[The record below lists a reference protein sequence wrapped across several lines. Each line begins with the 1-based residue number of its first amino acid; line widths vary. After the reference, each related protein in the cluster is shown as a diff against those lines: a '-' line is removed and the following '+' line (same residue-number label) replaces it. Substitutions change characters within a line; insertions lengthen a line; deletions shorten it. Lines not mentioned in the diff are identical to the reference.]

1 MPDYRGNQ
9 FVSDWLKPDKLN
21 PEWTNAPF
29 NYPRRTVRYTE
40 VGENGEVERVAKE
53 LDRGFVRSLV
63 TETLTSTG
71 QVKSAVKSRFNF
83 QFNPQDIAQEVSM
96 RQDIYLPILQDPS
109 QFSQPMSAVASFNFD
124 ILLDRTM
131 EVANGAGIGGGAID
145 SPEEKRLIPPSDP
158 FGNVTPVVDVRQFGV
173 LSDLQVLYA
182 IIGQGF
188 SNNFIEDQ
196 MEQIR
201 LQAKGDI
208 LSDTSLDDASK
219 SAKLNELATSKFDG
233 QVNIGNSAFLIPM
246 PVRVVFSELFMVDGF
261 ITSTSV
267 RFTKFNTNM
276 VPIQATIGLGMNA
289 LYIGFARQDTFLTV
303 QLKNSFDS
311 QQDQIKALIG
321 AQSELLNAA
330 IQSANTFV
338 FACDKSESWLNGL
351 GTDNDGKIPIKNYVV
366 DDEVRREL
374 KTGFKD
380 AKSQGD
386 SDKILQLFNSGAT
399 MSVSY
404 SWKLKIWGDY
414 STKAAAD
421 VDVKSKSPTKKQC
434 GQYADTKTAS
444 DAKTWEEIRSESY
457 RDSTSGRRNEDEDEI
472 IPIRDS
478 SLYLTGAP
486 DDYDNKYFVI
496 NLSISVT
503 VGSQTMNFETW
514 QSLKGTDKLYYENQ
528 IMWPNPNGMGGRS
541 SSKPYKLPPGETRGQ
556 GRTAFTAGQE

>member
-109 QFSQPMSAVASFNFD
+109 QFAQPMSAVASFNFD

-311 QQDQIKALIG
+311 QQANINSLIG
-321 AQSELLNAA
+321 KREEVLTATTA
-330 IQSANTFV
+330 SANYFV
-338 FACDKSESWLNGL
+338 FACDDDKDWQKGIAI
-351 GTDNDGKIPIKNYVV
+351 GTPGTPIVRYANQQYDTDYTDVEFKI
-366 DDEVRREL
+366 
-374 KTGFKD
+374 GFRD

-386 SDKILQLFNSGAT
+386 DDKVLQLFKSGASLT
-399 MSVSY
+399 MSR
-404 SWKLKIWGDY
+404 SWSLNVYGPY
-414 STKAAAD
+414 TSQSAAIND
-421 VDVKSKSPTKKQC
+421 VNKKVISNSSIASGVKRVGYYT
-434 GQYADTKTAS
+434 
-444 DAKTWEEIRSESY
+444 
-457 RDSTSGRRNEDEDEI
+457 DSRT
-472 IPIRDS
+472 DS
-478 SLYLTGAP
+478 SA
-486 DDYDNKYFVI
+486 DDWKEGRSRSVRSDHPATDNLSTDKLQYNAGNSSKYFVV
-496 NLSISVT
+496 NFKVSLTANDVT
-503 VGSQTMNFETW
+503 VDLEDWQALQGSDVYRYDHIVGWPLATTTT
-514 QSLKGTDKLYYENQ
+514 GT
-528 IMWPNPNGMGGRS
+528 S
-541 SSKPYKLPPGETRGQ
+541 TKPYTPPVRGQ